1 MNTRGAIRGRT
12 STRAFLA
19 TPVPQ
24 QMIAQ
29 VLDTARWAPS
39 ASNRQ
44 PWRVTVAAGPT
55 RDELAKRLV
64 ARARERSAGLSSGA
78 GDHPE
83 IQRRRQALRAGLA
96 RVAELLGVSARE
108 FVVIG
113 SYNLYRAP
121 VVVVVSYLGTQG
133 SASQTVLPLVT
144 TMLLA
149 AHDQGLGTCWL
160 GYPLS
165 YADTIREVL
174 RIPDEETP
182 AAVVALGYPDPDSP
196 ANAFRSSRDESKAFT
211 RWVGFD

>member
-1 MNTRGAIRGRT
+1 MNTLDTIRGRK
-12 STRAFLA
+12 STRAFLT

-24 QMIAQ
+24 ETIAQ
-29 VLDTARWAPS
+29 VLDAARWAPS

-44 PWRVTVAAGPT
+44 PWRVTVATGPT

-64 ARARERSAGLSSGA
+64 ARARERGAALSSGA

-96 RVAELLGVSARE
+96 EVAELLGVSASE

-133 SASQTVLPLVT
+133 SGSQAVLPFVT

-160 GYPLS
+160 GYPLG
-165 YADTIREVL
+165 YPDTIRDVL
-174 RIPDEETP
+174 GIPEEETP
-182 AAVVALGYPDPDSP
+182 AAVVAMGYPDPNSP
-196 ANAFRSSRDESKAFT
+196 ATAFRSPRDEIEAFT
-211 RWVGFD
+211 RWVGFG